1 MLTITHTR
9 ADGTLIEGT
18 ERGDGTNT
26 ILKASGWRWS
36 RILGAWFVPQSRDRA
51 VKVRTIR
58 ATMAALR
65 EAGHDVEL
73 SVDDAARPAAD
84 VEADK
89 IARQTDRAEAM
100 AAKADRKAGAAEA
113 AYARHEAAVDRLPAA
128 GEPVK
133 IGHHSEGR
141 HCRDIA
147 RAWST
152 LGTAV
157 EAQREADDAQA
168 AAATATVTTGAR
180 YSPVTVGNRIEKI
193 AAEIRKLERR
203 ITEPVYDFDTGY
215 RTATE
220 DERAAR
226 ARRLEPVIAEARDN
240 LAYWE
245 GVRAEQVA
253 SGTVAD
259 FGRHNVAKGDA
270 VKIGGFWRRVVR
282 ANAKTVSV
290 ETGYSWTDRAP
301 WHSVTDHRT
310 AAQLATAST
319 LDEE

>member
-9 ADGTLIEGT
+9 TDGTLIEGT

-26 ILKASGWRWS
+26 ILMASGWRWS
-36 RILGAWFVPQSRDRA
+36 RALGSWFVPQSRDRA

-58 ATMAALR
+58 ATAAALR

-73 SVDDAARPAAD
+73 SIDDTARPTAD

-89 IARQTDRAEAM
+89 IARQDERVEAL
-100 AAKADRKAGAAEA
+100 AAKADRKTGAADA
-113 AYARHEAAVDRLPAA
+113 AYARHEAAVNRLPDG

-141 HCRDIA
+141 HRRAIS

-157 EAQREADDAQA
+157 EAQREAEDAQT
-168 AAATATVTTGAR
+168 AATTATATTGAR
-180 YSPVTVGNRIEKI
+180 YSPVTVGNRIETL
-193 AAEIRKLERR
+193 AAELRRLERR
-203 ITEPVYDFDTGY
+203 LTGPVLDPDTGY
-215 RTATE
+215 RSATE
-220 DERAAR
+220 QEKAAR
-226 ARRLEPVIAEARDN
+226 ARRLEPVIAETRDK

-253 SGTVAD
+253 TGVATD
-259 FGRHNVAKGDA
+259 YGRHNVAKGDG
-270 VKIGGFWRRVVR
+270 VKIGGYWRRVAR

-290 ETGYSWTDRAP
+290 ETDYSWTDRAP

-310 AAQLATAST
+310 AAQLATASARAA
-319 LDEE
+319 E